1 MSVNLEVAMYKNKNQ
16 DGSLNLCGKKI
27 KVLRQAMIPIVSQRM
42 LADQL
47 QLIGIDL
54 DKNAIQKIESG
65 KRFVTD
71 IEIVAFAKLF
81 NITVDELLK

>member
-1 MSVNLEVAMYKNKNQ
+1 MYKNKNK
-16 DGSLNLCGKKI
+16 DGSLNICGAKI
-27 KVLRQAMIPIVSQRM
+27 KALRQALLPRVSQRI
-42 LADQL
+42 LADRL

-71 IEIVAFAKLF
+71 IEIVAFCKVF
-81 NITVDELLK
+81 NVEADELLK

>member
-1 MSVNLEVAMYKNKNQ
+1 
-16 DGSLNLCGKKI
+16 
-27 KVLRQAMIPIVSQRM
+27 M

-71 IEIVAFAKLF
+71 IEIVAFAKVF
-81 NITVDELLK
+81 KITTDELLK

>member
-1 MSVNLEVAMYKNKNQ
+1 MYKNKNG
-16 DGSLNLCGKKI
+16 DGSLNVCGAKI
-27 KVLRQAMIPIVSQRM
+27 KDLRKDWTPAVSQRI
-42 LADQL
+42 LADRL

-71 IEIVAFAKLF
+71 IELRAFAKIF
-81 NITVDELLK
+81 DTTTDELLKQDL

>member
-1 MSVNLEVAMYKNKNQ
+1 MYKNKNE
-16 DGSLNLCGKKI
+16 DGSLNLCGSKI
-27 KVLRQAMIPIVSQRM
+27 KKLRQALIPSVSQRM

-71 IEIVAFAKLF
+71 IEIVAFAKIF
-81 NITVDELLK
+81 NTTTDELLR

>member
-1 MSVNLEVAMYKNKNQ
+1 MYKNKNA
-16 DGSLNLCGKKI
+16 DGSLNLCGNKI
-27 KVLRQAMIPIVSQRM
+27 RELRQALTPTVSQRM

-54 DKNAIQKIESG
+54 DKNAIPKIESG

-71 IEIVAFAKLF
+71 IEIVAFAKVF
-81 NITVDELLK
+81 DITVDELLKQDL